1 MACLNASGPA
11 ATVVGVARDFAA
23 GVFPDFLVTVV
34 GMKMGG

>member
-1 MACLNASGPA
+1 
-11 ATVVGVARDFAA
+11 VGVARDFAA